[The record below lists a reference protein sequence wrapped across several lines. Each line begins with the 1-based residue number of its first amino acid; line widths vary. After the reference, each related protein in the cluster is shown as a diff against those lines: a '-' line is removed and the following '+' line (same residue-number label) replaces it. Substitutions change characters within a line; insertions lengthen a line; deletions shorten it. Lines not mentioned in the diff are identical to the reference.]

1 MRFMTVMN
9 AILIGVILLFTA
21 LAGWTQ
27 FVAARIGSEHPPS
40 GVFVPVTGGRMHM
53 RDIGPR
59 DAPPERILV
68 LIHGASSNH
77 QALTFP
83 LEPFLRERY
92 RIIAIDRPGHGHSD
106 RPGGSADAS
115 ITQQAR
121 LISEAMAAAGAPR
134 AIIVAHSLAGAVA
147 TTLAMDAPERVAGL
161 VLLGPVSHPWPGG
174 IAWYY
179 PIASSPVIGW
189 LFSNVMTV
197 PGAALSME
205 AGLRSVFH
213 PQVPPEGYTQATAL
227 RLMLRPANFRAN
239 AEDVAGLHAHVSM
252 RQARY
257 PEIAAPTVIIA
268 GDKDTTVRTSIHT
281 EALARQLPDVRL
293 VIMPGVGHVPHH
305 ADTVR
310 VVSEIDALAERIA
323 VRQSAKQ

>member
-1 MRFMTVMN
+1 MTIV
-9 AILIGVILLFTA
+9 LIAVIGLFVS
-21 LAGWTQ
+21 LAAWTQ
-27 FVAARIGSEHPPS
+27 FSVAKIRSEHPPT
-40 GVFVPVTGGRMHM
+40 GIFVPVSGGSLHI

-59 DAPPERILV
+59 DAPPERTLV

-77 QALTFP
+77 QALTLP
-83 LEPFLRERY
+83 LEPLLRDRY

-106 RPGGSADAS
+106 RPGGSSDAS
-115 ITQQAR
+115 PARQAQ
-121 LISEAMAAAGAPR
+121 LIGEAMVAAGAPR

-179 PIASSPVIGW
+179 HAASAPMFGW
-189 LFSNVMTV
+189 LFSHVMAV

-213 PQVPPEGYTQATAL
+213 PQVPPHGYIQTTAL

-239 AEDVAGLHAHVSM
+239 AEDVAVLHAHVSA
-252 RQARY
+252 RSPRY
-257 PEIAAPTVIIA
+257 PEITAPTVIIS
-268 GDKDTTVRTSIHT
+268 GDQDTTVRTSIHS

-293 VIMPGVGHVPHH
+293 IVMPGTGHVPHH
-305 ADTVR
+305 ADTAR
-310 VVSEIDALAERIA
+310 VVGEIDALAARIA
-323 VRQSAKQ
+323 AQKAIRP